1 MEGYSSDGS
10 TSFFG
15 SNIPSEPQLPQQIDS
30 LGVVDGWLE
39 LLGRDNG
46 LVQDNIDFSAVDDGP
61 TVRSLLDQHHQFNQ
75 GETSEASY
83 QTVSEGGT
91 RSKLTPA
98 QRKENKRQS
107 DYKYRQKRKVTADE
121 QIGEIKRLKEEIQRF
136 NVENGELKAQLGL
149 LLLNAQFQAAAQ
161 QRQDGYI
168 TQSTGKQLHPQYVT
182 VRGTN
187 SEAVD
192 KMNEIQNLQGTVPV
206 NVVDG
211 NDGIAKNQRS
221 SEVETCSNNE
231 AAITDILM
239 KLEAD
244 DESRVKFSDFT
255 GLHGER
261 ISVGKYSFPLAL
273 HPIVNN
279 IIEVYGDVSATSK
292 MNPSIAETVYIMFC
306 ASVKEMS
313 NLRLEHVTEDLILK
327 WRDAIKDALRVNF
340 KVDFAMEHLKK
351 IACAYI
357 GLMERQK
364 LDSAGLR
371 ISKLEAEL
379 SAAKE
384 EHAKICEQSKVFMD
398 AAEEFN
404 DKPVSSGFNSR
415 LNWISSKPYYP
426 AFDAPLNRCRRKQF
440 SSNVLR

>member
-1 MEGYSSDGS
+1 IWLNSRIVTLFWPFKSRFYIWVNMEGYSSDGS

-136 NVENGELKAQLGL
+136 NVENGEMV
-149 LLLNAQFQAAAQ
+149 
-161 QRQDGYI
+161 I

-182 VRGTN
+182 VHGTN

-211 NDGIAKNQRS
+211 NDGIAKNQTS

-404 DKPVSSGFNSR
+404 DKPVSSGMFKRPGQINVE
-415 LNWISSKPYYP
+415 LELTNEPDSST
-426 AFDAPLNRCRRKQF
+426 LI
-440 SSNVLR
+440 L

>member
-1 MEGYSSDGS
+1 MDGYSSDGS
-10 TSFFG
+10 TSFFT
-15 SNIPSEPQLPQQIDS
+15 SEMPDESQLPSQTDIKIIDS
-30 LGVVDGWLE
+30 WFSEGTNDIDWLAV
-39 LLGRDNG
+39 NG
-46 LVQDNIDFSAVDDGP
+46 GP
-61 TVRSLLDQHHQFNQ
+61 KEPLFDYLNQ
-75 GETSEASY
+75 VETSEASC
-83 QTVSEGGT
+83 QTKTGAGSG
-91 RSKLTPA
+91 RHKLTA
-98 QRKENKRQS
+98 TQRRENKRKS
-107 DYKYRQKRKVTADE
+107 DFKYRQNLKKTADE
-121 QIGEIKRLKEEIQRF
+121 QIAEIKRLKEENER
-136 NVENGELKAQLGL
+136 
-149 LLLNAQFQAAAQ
+149 LNAENTRLKDQIGSLLSNGQLQAAAPL
-161 QRQDGYI
+161 RQESFI
-168 TQSTGKQLHPQYVT
+168 TQSTGKQLP
-182 VRGTN
+182 
-187 SEAVD
+187 A
-192 KMNEIQNLQGTVPV
+192 VPV
-206 NVVDG
+206 NVVDTI
-211 NDGIAKNQRS
+211 DCIAQNQTRTEAGTS
-221 SEVETCSNNE
+221 SNND

-261 ISVGKYSFPLAL
+261 ISVGKYSFPPAL

-327 WRDAIKDALRVNF
+327 WRDAIKDALRINF

-404 DKPVSSGFNSR
+404 DKPVSSGMFKS
-415 LNWISSKPYYP
+415 
-426 AFDAPLNRCRRKQF
+426 
-440 SSNVLR
+440 VG

>member
-10 TSFFG
+10 NSFFG
-15 SNIPSEPQLPQQIDS
+15 SNIPNEPQLPHQTDS
-30 LGVVDGWLE
+30 WGVVDGWPE
-39 LLGRDNG
+39 LLGRDNW
-46 LVQDNIDFSAVDDGP
+46 LVQDNIDFSAVDYGP
-61 TVRSLLDQHHQFNQ
+61 TNQPLLDQHHQFNQ
-75 GETSEASY
+75 GETSKASY

-91 RSKLTPA
+91 RSTLTPA
-98 QRKENKRQS
+98 QRKENKRRS
-107 DYKYRQKRKVTADE
+107 DYKYRQKRKVKADE
-121 QIGEIKRLKEEIQRF
+121 QIGEIKRLKEEIQRL
-136 NVENGELKAQLGL
+136 NDENGQLTAQLGL
-149 LLLNAQFQAAAQ
+149 PLSNAQFQAAAQ

-168 TQSTGKQLHPQYVT
+168 TQSTGKQLHPHTVT
-182 VRGTN
+182 VHGTN
-187 SEAVD
+187 SEAVG

-211 NDGIAKNQRS
+211 NDGIENNQTG

-261 ISVGKYSFPLAL
+261 ISVGKYSFPPAL

-279 IIEVYGDVSATSK
+279 IIEVYGD
-292 MNPSIAETVYIMFC
+292 IVYIMFC

-327 WRDAIKDALRVNF
+327 WRDAIKDALRINF

-371 ISKLEAEL
+371 ISKLEAAL
-379 SAAKE
+379 STAKE
-384 EHAKICEQSKVFMD
+384 EHAKIYEQSKVFID

-404 DKPVSSGFNSR
+404 DKPVSSGMFKRPGQINIELELTNEIR
-415 LNWISSKPYYP
+415 VP
-426 AFDAPLNRCRRKQF
+426 
-440 SSNVLR
+440 

>member
-10 TSFFG
+10 NSFFG
-15 SNIPSEPQLPQQIDS
+15 SNIPNEPQLPHQTDS
-30 LGVVDGWLE
+30 WA
-39 LLGRDNG
+39 DNW
-46 LVQDNIDFSAVDDGP
+46 LVQDNIDFSAVDYGP
-61 TVRSLLDQHHQFNQ
+61 TNQPLLDQHHQFNQ
-75 GETSEASY
+75 GETSKASY

-91 RSKLTPA
+91 RSTLTPA
-98 QRKENKRQS
+98 QRKENKRRS
-107 DYKYRQKRKVTADE
+107 DYKYRQKRKVKADE
-121 QIGEIKRLKEEIQRF
+121 QIGEIKRLKEEIQRL
-136 NVENGELKAQLGL
+136 NDENGQLTAQLGL
-149 LLLNAQFQAAAQ
+149 PLSNAQFQAAAQ

-168 TQSTGKQLHPQYVT
+168 TQSSGKQLHPHTVT
-182 VRGTN
+182 VHGTN
-187 SEAVD
+187 SEAVG

-206 NVVDG
+206 NTG
-211 NDGIAKNQRS
+211 

-261 ISVGKYSFPLAL
+261 ISVGKYSFPPAL

-279 IIEVYGDVSATSK
+279 IIE
-292 MNPSIAETVYIMFC
+292 MNTSIAEIVYIMFC

-327 WRDAIKDALRVNF
+327 WRDAIKDALRINF

-371 ISKLEAEL
+371 ISKLEAAL
-379 SAAKE
+379 STAKE
-384 EHAKICEQSKVFMD
+384 EHAKICEQSKVFID

-404 DKPVSSGFNSR
+404 DKPVSSGMFKRPGQINIE
-415 LNWISSKPYYP
+415 LELTNEPDSST
-426 AFDAPLNRCRRKQF
+426 LI
-440 SSNVLR
+440 L

>member
-15 SNIPSEPQLPQQIDS
+15 SNIPSEPQLPHQTDS
-30 LGVVDGWLE
+30 WGVVDGWLE
-39 LLGRDNG
+39 LIGRDNG

-61 TVRSLLDQHHQFNQ
+61 TDQSLLDQNHQFNQ

-136 NVENGELKAQLGL
+136 NVENGMLKAQLGL
-149 LLLNAQFQAAAQ
+149 LLFNAQFQAAAQ
-161 QRQDGYI
+161 QRLNGYI
-168 TQSTGKQLHPQYVT
+168 TQSTGKQLHPQTVT
-182 VRGTN
+182 VHGTN

-211 NDGIAKNQRS
+211 NDGIAKNQTS

-231 AAITDILM
+231 AAIADILM

-261 ISVGKYSFPLAL
+261 ISVGKYSFPPAL

-279 IIEVYGDVSATSK
+279 TIEVYGDVSATSK

-327 WRDAIKDALRVNF
+327 WRDAIKDALRINF

-364 LDSAGLR
+364 LYSAGLR

-379 SAAKE
+379 SATKE

-404 DKPVSSGFNSR
+404 DKPVSSGMFKRPGQINVE
-415 LNWISSKPYYP
+415 LELTNELDSST
-426 AFDAPLNRCRRKQF
+426 L
-440 SSNVLR
+440 LL

>member
-1 MEGYSSDGS
+1 MEGCSSNGS

-15 SNIPSEPQLPQQIDS
+15 SNIPNELQLPHQTDS
-30 LGVVDGWLE
+30 SAGVDEMLRRQDSV
-39 LLGRDNG
+39 
-46 LVQDNIDFSAVDDGP
+46 LVQDDLYFSAGDDGP
-61 TVRSLLDQHHQFNQ
+61 TDQSLPDQDHQFNQ
-75 GETSEASY
+75 EETPEASY

-107 DYKYRQKRKVTADE
+107 DYKYRQKRKVKADE
-121 QIGEIKRLKEEIQRF
+121 QNGEIKRLKEEIQRL
-136 NVENGELKAQLGL
+136 NVENGQLTAQLGL
-149 LLLNAQFQAAAQ
+149 PLSIAQFQAAAQ

-168 TQSTGKQLHPQYVT
+168 TQSTGKQLHPQTLT
-182 VRGTN
+182 VHGTN

-192 KMNEIQNLQGTVPV
+192 KMNEIQNIQGTVSV
-206 NVVDG
+206 IVVDG
-211 NDGIAKNQRS
+211 NDGIAKNQTS
-221 SEVETCSNNE
+221 SEVETCINNE

-255 GLHGER
+255 GLHGEC
-261 ISVGKYSFPLAL
+261 IPVGKYSFPPAL
-273 HPIVNN
+273 HPIVNS

-292 MNPSIAETVYIMFC
+292 MSPSIAETVYIVFC

-327 WRDAIKDALRVNF
+327 WRDAIKDALRINF

-379 SAAKE
+379 SIAKE
-384 EHAKICEQSKVFMD
+384 EHAKICEQSKVFID

-404 DKPVSSGFNSR
+404 DKPVSSGMFKRPGQINVE
-415 LNWISSKPYYP
+415 LELTNEPDSST
-426 AFDAPLNRCRRKQF
+426 LI
-440 SSNVLR
+440 L

>member
-1 MEGYSSDGS
+1 MANTRHLHTSGSCKKMIRSAPDIAKIWLNSRIVTLFWPFKSRFYIWVNMEGYSSDGS

-15 SNIPSEPQLPQQIDS
+15 SNIPSEPQLPQQTDS

-46 LVQDNIDFSAVDDGP
+46 LVQDNIDFSAIDDGP

-182 VRGTN
+182 VHGTN

-192 KMNEIQNLQGTVPV
+192 KVWHINCSTCLKNLMH
-206 NVVDG
+206 
-211 NDGIAKNQRS
+211 
-221 SEVETCSNNE
+221 E
-231 AAITDILM
+231 
-239 KLEAD
+239 LE
-244 DESRVKFSDFT
+244 F
-255 GLHGER
+255 
-261 ISVGKYSFPLAL
+261 
-273 HPIVNN
+273 
-279 IIEVYGDVSATSK
+279 
-292 MNPSIAETVYIMFC
+292 MF
-306 ASVKEMS
+306 
-313 NLRLEHVTEDLILK
+313 
-327 WRDAIKDALRVNF
+327 
-340 KVDFAMEHLKK
+340 
-351 IACAYI
+351 
-357 GLMERQK
+357 
-364 LDSAGLR
+364 
-371 ISKLEAEL
+371 
-379 SAAKE
+379 
-384 EHAKICEQSKVFMD
+384 
-398 AAEEFN
+398 
-404 DKPVSSGFNSR
+404 GFR
-415 LNWISSKPYYP
+415 YL
-426 AFDAPLNRCRRKQF
+426 
-440 SSNVLR
+440 VLTPFF

>member
-10 TSFFG
+10 NSFFG
-15 SNIPSEPQLPQQIDS
+15 SNIPNEPQLPHQTDS
-30 LGVVDGWLE
+30 WGVVDGWPE
-39 LLGRDNG
+39 LLGRDNW
-46 LVQDNIDFSAVDDGP
+46 LVQDNIDFSAVDYGP
-61 TVRSLLDQHHQFNQ
+61 TNQPLLDQHHQFNQ
-75 GETSEASY
+75 GETSKASY

-91 RSKLTPA
+91 RSTLTPA
-98 QRKENKRQS
+98 QRKENKRRS
-107 DYKYRQKRKVTADE
+107 DYKYRQKRKVKADE
-121 QIGEIKRLKEEIQRF
+121 QIGEIKRLKEEIQRL
-136 NVENGELKAQLGL
+136 NDENGQLTAQLGL
-149 LLLNAQFQAAAQ
+149 PLSNAQFQAAAQ

-168 TQSTGKQLHPQYVT
+168 TQSSGKQLHPHTVT
-182 VRGTN
+182 VHGTN
-187 SEAVD
+187 SEAVG
-192 KMNEIQNLQGTVPV
+192 KGTVPV

-211 NDGIAKNQRS
+211 NDGIENNQTG

-261 ISVGKYSFPLAL
+261 ISVGKYSFPPAL

-279 IIEVYGDVSATSK
+279 IIEVY
-292 MNPSIAETVYIMFC
+292 
-306 ASVKEMS
+306 EMS

-327 WRDAIKDALRVNF
+327 WRDAIKDALRINF

-371 ISKLEAEL
+371 ISKLEAAL
-379 SAAKE
+379 STAKE
-384 EHAKICEQSKVFMD
+384 EHAKICEQSKVFID

-404 DKPVSSGFNSR
+404 DKPVSSGFNSDS
-415 LNWISSKPYYP
+415 IGYP
-426 AFDAPLNRCRRKQF
+426 QSLIIQL
-440 SSNVLR
+440 STLH